1 MPVKPGLR
9 KRIEIDLSD
18 RVLNSTRWKQRAIC
32 SYFTCLQDEQGVCS
46 VSLEVVVRSYSDDKG
61 KYGESLHLRGVP
73 DRAVVIEANN
83 QTLVDFATGAIL
95 LVRSDEND
103 VEWEQATAAF
113 PQKTMLQGDYFEWL
127 RENTP
132 LVIGEL
138 IRFHILQA
146 DARGRFS

>member
-95 LVRSDEND
+95 LVRSGEND
-103 VEWEQATAAF
+103 IQWEQATAAF
-113 PQKTMLQGDYFEWL
+113 AQETMLQGDYFEWL
-127 RENTP
+127 REQAP

-138 IRFHILQA
+138 IRHHIRQA
-146 DARGRFS
+146 DAIGRFA